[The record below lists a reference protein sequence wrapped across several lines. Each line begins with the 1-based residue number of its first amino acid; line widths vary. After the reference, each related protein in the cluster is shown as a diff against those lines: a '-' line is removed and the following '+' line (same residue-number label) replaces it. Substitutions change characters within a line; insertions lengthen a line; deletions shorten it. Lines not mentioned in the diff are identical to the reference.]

1 MKETTIDE
9 LAAEVEKEQG
19 GKKVSQVK
27 RDFAVLK
34 VMSPGKSNT
43 QIAREVGTY
52 AQPAKMGH
60 QLARDPSVNALQ
72 EKLEAVM
79 DFPIDE
85 NNLTTDMITKGLAK
99 EAIEADNSRDRREAF
114 HLLGKS
120 KGMFKEIIEHRDL
133 RADEEFL
140 QDMKDQLGPEAARVA
155 AEELGLDWDG

>member
-1 MKETTIDE
+1 MESQTIDKV
-9 LAAEVEKEQG
+9 AAEIEQG
-19 GKKVSQVK
+19 VGGKISERK
-27 RDFAVLK
+27 RQFALLK
-34 VMSPGKSNT
+34 MTNPGKSNT
-43 QIAREVGTY
+43 QLAKDVG
-52 AQPAKMGH
+52 ANPATAKQTGY
-60 QLARDPSVNALQ
+60 QLANDPKVLALQ

-85 NNLTTDMITKGLAK
+85 NNLTVDLITKGLAK

-120 KGMFKEIIEHRDL
+120 KGMFKEVIEHRDL

-155 AEELGLDWDG
+155 AEELGLDWNG